1 MCIIPGLC
9 GLLKGL
15 LTWEVGT
22 SVTRGCELRNLL
34 LLETKNRMILFID
47 HCDFQYSILLQY

>member
-1 MCIIPGLC
+1 MIPGLC

-22 SVTRGCELRNLL
+22 SVTRDRELRKFLV
-34 LLETKNRMILFID
+34 LETKNRMILFID
-47 HCDFQYSILLQY
+47 HCDFQYSILL

>member
-22 SVTRGCELRNLL
+22 SVTRGCELRKFLV
-34 LLETKNRMILFID
+34 LETKNRMILFID
-47 HCDFQYSILLQY
+47 HCDFQYSILL